1 MGLTVTLEKRDA
13 LGKAA
18 SRKLRRQSRVPAVL
32 YGAGAAGRHFSLAQT
47 AADKLRRA
55 GASGLLNLETG
66 ASGGSVAAIA
76 HDWQRHPVSGR
87 VEHIDFYQVRMD
99 KALHTDIALEFIGLA
114 PAVKDLGGTLVKQ
127 LTVLPVECLPKDL
140 APSIIVDIG
149 KLASF
154 EDYLRVKDLVLPA
167 GVKVRLEPEAIVAAV
182 AAPRS
187 EEELASLSGEVK
199 ADVGT
204 VEVAGEK
211 KIDEKGE
218 DASEEP
224 AKQKPEK

>member
-1 MGLTVTLEKRDA
+1 M
-13 LGKAA
+13 
-18 SRKLRRQSRVPAVL
+18 PAVL
-32 YGAGAAGRHFSLAQT
+32 YGAGAAGQHFSLAQT
-47 AADKLRRA
+47 AADKLRRL
-55 GASGLLNLETG
+55 GAAGLLNLEIQPTG
-66 ASGGSVAAIA
+66 DTVAAIA
-76 HDWQRHPVSGR
+76 HDWQRHSVSGR
-87 VEHIDFYQVRMD
+87 VEHIDFYRVRMD

-127 LTVLPVECLPKDL
+127 MTVLPVECLPKDL

-154 EDYLRVKDLVLPA
+154 EDYLRVKDLILPA

-199 ADVGT
+199 ADVAA
-204 VEVAGEK
+204 VEVVGEK
-211 KIDEKGE
+211 KAEDKGE
-218 DASEEP
+218 AAVEEP
-224 AKQKPEK
+224 SEQKSEK